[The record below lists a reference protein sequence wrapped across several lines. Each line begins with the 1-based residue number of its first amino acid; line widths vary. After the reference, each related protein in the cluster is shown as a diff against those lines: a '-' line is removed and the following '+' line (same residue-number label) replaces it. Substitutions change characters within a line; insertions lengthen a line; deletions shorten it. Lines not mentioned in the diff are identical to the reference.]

1 MMPFVT
7 RVLGLSLV
15 VDGFQFPH
23 FTSSVPFAACSSF
36 NGLTSGNRFSAE
48 KYRNE
53 KELYL
58 MLR

>member
-23 FTSSVPFAACSSF
+23 FTSSVPVTACSSI
-36 NGLTSGNRFSAE
+36 NCLTSGNLFSAE